1 MTDDDKSSKPG
12 FVPYDAAAAI
22 ATVKA
27 VFPRSTA
34 ELLQQSTGVPMRQ
47 VTRWISGDSRIPPK
61 LLGKLERQRELRSG
75 FTAAVRSLYEEMRA
89 EGLTR
94 QAARSAIL
102 ELAAS
107 PEFEEIDEI

>member
-1 MTDDDKSSKPG
+1 MTDDKSPKPD
-12 FVPYDAAAAI
+12 FIPYDAAKAI
-22 ATVKA
+22 ALVKA

-34 ELLQQSTGVPMRQ
+34 ELLQQSTGVPMRT

-61 LLGKLERQRELRSG
+61 LLGKLERQRELRSE
-75 FTAAVRSLYEEMRA
+75 FTAEVRSLFEEMRRA

-107 PEFEEIDEI
+107 EEFEQIDEI

>member
-1 MTDDDKSSKPG
+1 M
-12 FVPYDAAAAI
+12 PYDAAAAI
-22 ATVKA
+22 ALVKA

-34 ELLQQSTGVPMRQ
+34 ELLQQSTGVPMRT

-61 LLGKLERQRELRSG
+61 LLGKLEEQRKLRSE
-75 FTAAVRSLYEEMRA
+75 FSDEIRSLYEEMRD

-107 PEFEEIDEI
+107 GEFEQIDEI

>member
-1 MTDDDKSSKPG
+1 MTDDTHPKPD
-12 FVPYDAAAAI
+12 FIPYDAAKAI
-22 ATVKA
+22 ALVKA

-47 VTRWISGDSRIPPK
+47 VTRWLNGDSRIPPK
-61 LLGKLERQRELRSG
+61 LLGKLERQGDLRRQL
-75 FTAAVRSLYEEMRA
+75 TDEIRNLYEEMRVD
-89 EGLTR
+89 GLTR

-107 PEFEEIDEI
+107 GEFDQIDEI